1 MTNKR
6 GRPASADAPPW
17 LRPPWVSVAF
27 FLLAFIVYAPALG
40 APFFSDDQH
49 YVQANAHIQHWTL
62 ENWIAIW
69 SPTSVVVS
77 LVENWAPV
85 HLTLHALA
93 WKAFGSSVWGHHA
106 LGVAMHAM
114 AASLLYA
121 FYVQTGY
128 RPALGLWLA
137 ALFLVHP
144 AGVEAVAWISQV
156 KTTSAMVLSLT
167 ALLLHPRRPALALLA
182 FALALLAKPA
192 ALVALP
198 VAWVWGRVDRERAAG
213 WGWWVGWGVV
223 LVGFAIAELA
233 AFYDTAG
240 RTASLYD
247 GFGEQVRSH
256 VGITARY
263 AVMFLTGSH
272 VGLFHEPRAA
282 VSLLDPWWLAGVLL
296 TLAVIWRAAT
306 ALWRRAPES
315 VYWAWVAA
323 AFAPASGVL
332 SLPYPM
338 ADRYLYFV
346 LPGLLGV
353 CGFIG
358 LEIWGALSVK
368 RWAAGLRRR
377 GVGAAL
383 GVLLVAVFAV
393 LANRQASLW
402 ARPERLLMQVESAY
416 PSGQVAR
423 LRSARR
429 AAVAGDAA
437 ATVAALRP
445 AVARGFD
452 RLDVLVSDPSYRALR
467 GDPGFDEIVDELA
480 TRIVDRTAAQE
491 APSQVELRVAAQ
503 AQVVLGDFTGAEVNY
518 RQALERPGPHTQS
531 IRNELEAVRLELR
544 LEAIR
549 SER

>member
-1 MTNKR
+1 
-6 GRPASADAPPW
+6 
-17 LRPPWVSVAF
+17 VSF
-27 FLLAFIVYAPALG
+27 FVLAFVVYAPALG

-49 YVQANAHIQHWTL
+49 YVQANAHIQNWTF

-93 WKAFGSSVWGHHA
+93 WQAFGPAVWGHHA
-106 LGVAMHAM
+106 LGVAMHAV
-114 AASLLYA
+114 AASLLYV
-121 FYVQTGY
+121 FYVQTGL
-128 RPALGLWLA
+128 RPLWGVLLA

-192 ALVALP
+192 AVVALP
-198 VAWVWGRVDRERAAG
+198 VAWVWGLVDRERAAG
-213 WGWWVGWGVV
+213 WGWLVGWGVV
-223 LVGFAIAELA
+223 LLGFAVAELA

-263 AVMFLTGSH
+263 AVMFLTGRN
-272 VGLFHEPRAA
+272 VGLFHEPSAA
-282 VSLLDPWWLAGVLL
+282 VSLLDPWWLTGALLSLGV
-296 TLAVIWRAAT
+296 VWRAGT
-306 ALWRRAPES
+306 ALWHRSPEF
-315 VYWAWVAA
+315 VYWTWVAA
-323 AFAPASGVL
+323 AFAPASGIL
-332 SLPYPM
+332 ALPYPM

-353 CGFIG
+353 GGVIG
-358 LEIWGALSVK
+358 VEVWSALSGK
-368 RWAAGLRRR
+368 RWAVRLRGR

-383 GVLLVAVFAV
+383 GLVLVAAFAL

-416 PSGQVAR
+416 PAGQVAR

-429 AAVAGDAA
+429 AAVAGDAT

-467 GDPGFDEIVDELA
+467 GDPAFDEIVDELA

-491 APSQVELRVAAQ
+491 SPSQVELRVAAQ
-503 AQVVLGDFTGAEVNY
+503 AQVVLGDFAAAQVNY
-518 RQALERPGPHTQS
+518 LQALERPGPHTKS